1 MEIRKRRT
9 TIFSDTY
16 MYQKYPYQFT
26 ELEKNVF
33 NTFESIV
40 KEGWGFFNF
49 VVYVSKKD
57 RLVELHFCN
66 IENVDFGIGGME
78 FRFDTFFKSDATSVI
93 ANEIHRAV
101 CSELIKQIKSN
112 GEVLTY

>member
-9 TIFSDTY
+9 TIFSDLY
-16 MYQKYPYQFT
+16 SYAKYPSQFT
-26 ELEKNVF
+26 EFEKNVF

-57 RLVELHFCN
+57 SLVELHFCN
-66 IENVDFGIGGME
+66 VENVDFGIGGMG
-78 FRFDTFFKSDATSVI
+78 FQFDIFLKNNPVSFI

-101 CSELIKQIKSN
+101 CSELIKQIKAN
-112 GEVLTY
+112 EAN